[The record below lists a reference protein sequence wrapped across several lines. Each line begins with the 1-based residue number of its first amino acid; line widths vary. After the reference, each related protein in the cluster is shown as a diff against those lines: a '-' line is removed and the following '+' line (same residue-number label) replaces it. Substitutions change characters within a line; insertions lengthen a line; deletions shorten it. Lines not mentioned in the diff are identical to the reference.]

1 LRKLPAEIPQD
12 AQSLTGLWKVSRE
25 DFCADRRL
33 ESMLKLALIAVLLFG
48 LAAAAA
54 DLARGRRPLLF
65 A

>member
-1 LRKLPAEIPQD
+1 
-12 AQSLTGLWKVSRE
+12 
-25 DFCADRRL
+25 
-33 ESMLKLALIAVLLFG
+33 MLKLALIAVLLFG